1 MSPLMSIDLDHPTGN
16 FWVDN
21 GLVVLIR
28 KFGEGVY
35 EADEVLKWLLD
46 KLVQKTG
53 NKGEYYDE
61 AIGQLC
67 SMKKQTGL
75 IPQISSLKLQV
86 ALKKGGNR
94 WQEIPHSATR
104 VRT

>member
-1 MSPLMSIDLDHPTGN
+1 M
-16 FWVDN
+16 
-21 GLVVLIR
+21 VVLIR
-28 KFGEGVY
+28 EFGEGVY

-67 SMKKQTGL
+67 EYEKTNWAYPTNQFIKVAGGSEKKVEIDG
-75 IPQISSLKLQV
+75 
-86 ALKKGGNR
+86 KKYPTQPPEFELN
-94 WQEIPHSATR
+94 
-104 VRT
+104 